1 MGHVFTTL
9 RQEIQ
14 GKPDTLSVTQTWI
27 RHVASALISVSRSVI
42 ESSSMWTFFFFFLHR
57 HIDIWMLVT
66 LFKATNQP
74 IGLCSAILSLCHLTV
89 NGIKKML
96 LFSRGRFVKGFSS
109 FVKIFNLAALQKK
122 NCTVCTSAD
131 FCMHSLPDC

>member
-1 MGHVFTTL
+1 M
-9 RQEIQ
+9 
-14 GKPDTLSVTQTWI
+14 
-27 RHVASALISVSRSVI
+27 
-42 ESSSMWTFFFFFLHR
+42 
-57 HIDIWMLVT
+57 T

-122 NCTVCTSAD
+122 KIAQFVQAQIFACTVCLIANLDECS
-131 FCMHSLPDC
+131 

>member
-1 MGHVFTTL
+1 M
-9 RQEIQ
+9 
-14 GKPDTLSVTQTWI
+14 
-27 RHVASALISVSRSVI
+27 
-42 ESSSMWTFFFFFLHR
+42 
-57 HIDIWMLVT
+57 T